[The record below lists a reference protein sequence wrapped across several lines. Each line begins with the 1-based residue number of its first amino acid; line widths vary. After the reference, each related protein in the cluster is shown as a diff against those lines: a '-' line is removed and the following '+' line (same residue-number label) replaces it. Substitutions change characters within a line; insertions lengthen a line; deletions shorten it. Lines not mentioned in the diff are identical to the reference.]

1 MKRTLS
7 LIALVAICSAM
18 MVSCKNV
25 KSNEPTPEEIE
36 AQKLALAD
44 SVLAIVDNLS
54 AQYQEISNEA
64 NFLEI
69 IKLTDEQKMVKPD
82 YLLDLSLAETF
93 LTREQKTNA
102 LAIYAT
108 DILVR
113 QLFDMPTDEANAVI
127 SKLLADLNR
136 PLDISILSSGEK
148 ASEMLVEQYNK
159 TKEMGEVNYFWKF
172 QFAVLL
178 EVEYFLSKD
187 PDLYLAN
194 YTEEM
199 NQASLNQW
207 KYICT
212 ALIELAPYDEEI
224 KLLLEDW
231 SALYNNMTPE
241 EVNACFETVE
251 KAKETY
257 KSGKFNVE
265 EVRNALLQ

>member
-1 MKRTLS
+1 MKHTLT
-7 LIALVAICSAM
+7 LFAVMAISSAM
-18 MVSCKNV
+18 MVSCKNA
-25 KSNEPTPEEIE
+25 KTQEPTPEEIE
-36 AQKLALAD
+36 AQKMALAD

-54 AQYQEISNEA
+54 AKYQEVSNDA
-64 NFLEI
+64 NLFDVI
-69 IKLTDEQKMVKPD
+69 NLTDEQKLVKPD
-82 YLLDLSLAETF
+82 YLLDLSLAETL

-108 DILVR
+108 DLLVR

-136 PLDISILSSGEK
+136 PLDPSILSSDKK

-159 TKEMGEVNYFWKF
+159 IKEIGEVTYFWKF

-199 NQASLNQW
+199 NRACIDEW
-207 KYICT
+207 KYIMN
-212 ALIELAPYDEEI
+212 ALVALAPYDDEI
-224 KLLLEDW
+224 KTILEDW
-231 SALYNNMTPE
+231 STLYNNMTPE

-265 EVRNALLQ
+265 VVRNSLLQ